1 MPPYIR
7 VAQLIAEL
15 NNPKTTSR
23 ARIATLTADL
33 KKRMFPTELQG
44 DLVALR
50 AGVPTEDRLPRE
62 DELLQMPHGVIFELA
77 KANWINAGFV
87 VRAAQIMLIIAN
99 KINVL
104 RMFYNVNVLQIK

>member
-62 DELLQMPHGVIFELA
+62 DELLQMPHVA

-87 VRAAQIMLIIAN
+87 VRAARVILIISN